1 MADQNGGYPN
11 LRIIKGRESLSYLQE
26 RLAIEEN
33 PLVKDLLEEA
43 IDKISELEEPQIIN
57 WVRQR

>member
-1 MADQNGGYPN
+1 MVAIQT
-11 LRIIKGRESLSYLQE
+11 LELLKEERALSYLQE